1 MTSDYTT
8 KLQKQII
15 IKIKT
20 MTKAQKQMNQLN
32 RIESTEINPRTYSHL
47 IYDKGGKNIK
57 WRKEFFQKVLRK
69 LDNYM

>member
-1 MTSDYTT
+1 MV
-8 KLQKQII
+8 L
-15 IKIKT
+15 
-20 MTKAQKQMNQLN
+20 AQKQMNQLN
-32 RIESTEINPRTYSHL
+32 RIESTEIKPRTYSHL